1 MKYEIAKLDGR
12 FTYRDLFGYCVKF
25 SNSMARGHGPLH
37 FNSVLEWFR
46 DTYGW
51 SAEIRQYDNMMN
63 WTTASQR
70 VMNQFASVRSNPG
83 ASGILSERPDCC
95 NPHWSWTNGYD
106 DLRIYLA
113 TDKELNFFQLR
124 WPCEQ

>member
-12 FTYRDLFGYCVKF
+12 FTYRDLFEYYIKF
-25 SNSMARGHGPLH
+25 SNSMTRGHGPLH

-51 SAEIRQYDNMMN
+51 SAEIRQYNNMMSR
-63 WTTASQR
+63 TTASR
-70 VMNQFASVRSNPG
+70 NVMNQFPKAT
-83 ASGILSERPDCC
+83 GILSELPDCC
-95 NPHWSWTNGYD
+95 NSHWSWTNGYD
-106 DLRIYLA
+106 DLRIYVA
-113 TDKELNFFQLR
+113 SDRELNFFQLR

>member
-37 FNSVLEWFR
+37 FNAVLEWFR

-51 SAEIRQYDNMMN
+51 SAEIRQYGDIMSWIATNN
-63 WTTASQR
+63 RWLKS
-70 VMNQFASVRSNPG
+70 PP
-83 ASGILSERPDCC
+83 LDRPAEC

-106 DLRIYLA
+106 DLRIYVKSDA
-113 TDKELNFFQLR
+113 ELNFFQLR
-124 WPCEQ
+124 WSSE

>member
-25 SNSMARGHGPLH
+25 SNSMARGDGPLH
-37 FNSVLEWFR
+37 FNAVLEWFR

-51 SAEIRQYDNMMN
+51 SAEIRQYNNMMS
-63 WTTASQR
+63 WTTASR
-70 VMNQFASVRSNPG
+70 NVMNQFPKAT
-83 ASGILSERPDCC
+83 GILSELPECC

-106 DLRIYLA
+106 DLRIYVA
-113 TDKELNFFQLR
+113 SDRELNFFQLR
-124 WPCEQ
+124 WPNENS

>member
-12 FTYRDLFGYCVKF
+12 FTYRDLFEYYIKF
-25 SNSMARGHGPLH
+25 SNSMTRGHGPLH

-51 SAEIRQYDNMMN
+51 SAEIRQYNNMMS
-63 WTTASQR
+63 WTTASR
-70 VMNQFASVRSNPG
+70 NVVNQFSYTRQSSV
-83 ASGILSERPDCC
+83 ILCELPDCC
-95 NPHWSWTNGYD
+95 NSHWSWTNGYD
-106 DLRIYLA
+106 DLRIYVA

>member
-12 FTYRDLFGYCVKF
+12 FTYRDLFEYYIKF
-25 SNSMARGHGPLH
+25 SNSMTRGHGPLH

-51 SAEIRQYDNMMN
+51 SAEIRQYNNMMA
-63 WTTASQR
+63 WTTASR
-70 VMNQFASVRSNPG
+70 NVMNQFPKAT
-83 ASGILSERPDCC
+83 GILSELPDCC
-95 NPHWSWTNGYD
+95 NSHWSWTNGYD
-106 DLRIYLA
+106 DLRIYVA
-113 TDKELNFFQLR
+113 SDRELNFFLLR

>member
-12 FTYRDLFGYCVKF
+12 FTYRDLFEYYIKF
-25 SNSMARGHGPLH
+25 SNSMTRGHGPLH

-51 SAEIRQYDNMMN
+51 SAEIRQYNNMMS
-63 WTTASQR
+63 WTTASR
-70 VMNQFASVRSNPG
+70 NVMNQFPKAT
-83 ASGILSERPDCC
+83 GILSELADCC
-95 NPHWSWTNGYD
+95 NSHWSWTNGYD
-106 DLRIYLA
+106 DLRIYVA
-113 TDKELNFFQLR
+113 SDRELNFFQLR